1 MPRARR
7 RPRYRSRNLRHREQS
22 PPSLRNGSGDAGPV
36 ALGYTVFGRATGTS
50 QITGEALVTTTVV
63 NSALSVMNPIG
74 NSTALTITPL
84 AGGASPVAASLVIQ
98 QLN

>member
-1 MPRARR
+1 MRRCFARA
-7 RPRYRSRNLRHREQS
+7 PGGSPGSRSAR
-22 PPSLRNGSGDAGPV
+22 GAGPV

-84 AGGASPVAASLVIQ
+84 AGGSSPVAASLVIQ